1 MSRMVSR
8 NTAQHVAQRCSCN
21 FETYPIVF
29 SICQNPLI
37 INFSSIR
44 AVFTELFRCR
54 ASCRATLRNMLRNV
68 AATTLKSPI
77 LFPVCVYLSTRGS
90 QLCIS
95 TVPGDIS
102 NCPVFF
108 RKKKEM
114 EKKREKSLSTLP
126 RCVPGRRG
134 VPVRPPGCPY
144 LLVYWT
150 DFKNKKTKWGV
161 YGGSE
166 SIDNTHFTVRTR
178 KTFLTQF

>member
-1 MSRMVSR
+1 MSRIVSR
-8 NTAQHVAQRCSCN
+8 NTAQHVAQRCSYN
-21 FETYPIVF
+21 FGT
-29 SICQNPLI
+29 
-37 INFSSIR
+37 
-44 AVFTELFRCR
+44 
-54 ASCRATLRNMLRNV
+54 
-68 AATTLKSPI
+68 SPI

-108 RKKKEM
+108 RKKKKM

-166 SIDNTHFTVRTR
+166 SIGNTHFTVRTR
-178 KTFLTQF
+178 KSFLTQFYRPNIISSTLSRTCCCVIYHSGF